1 MALAAIMHALSLC
14 ALSMS
19 TRCTL
24 PRARAVATA
33 TAAAS
38 SLRTSENQ
46 LCLIDGH
53 ALAYRMHFA
62 LLKTGMS
69 TSDGRPSHA
78 LHGFLLKL
86 LDMHERYPGRM
97 LVCFA
102 LPLVVLLTL
111 PALRVLLLLLAGL
124 PLLDRPRRRF
134 CRGTADGDGL
144 MRHRAPQRLA
154 SS

>member
-1 MALAAIMHALSLC
+1 MWGRIGVQDV
-14 ALSMS
+14 
-19 TRCTL
+19 
-24 PRARAVATA
+24 P
-33 TAAAS
+33 AS

-97 LVCFA
+97 LVCFD
-102 LPLVVLLTL
+102 LPGPTFRSEEDPEYKATRPPMPVQ
-111 PALRVLLLLLAGL
+111 LRPQIEAVREACECLGL
-124 PLLDRPRRRF
+124 PS
-134 CRGTADGDGL
+134 
-144 MRHRAPQRLA
+144 A
-154 SS
+154 SAAGRQGAL